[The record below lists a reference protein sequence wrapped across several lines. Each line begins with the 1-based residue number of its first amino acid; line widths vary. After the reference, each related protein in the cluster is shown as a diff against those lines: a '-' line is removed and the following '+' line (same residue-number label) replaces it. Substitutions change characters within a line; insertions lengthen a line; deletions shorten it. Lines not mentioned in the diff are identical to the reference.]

1 MTNATTQES
10 LEREGSSLS
19 PENLPFELEFSTMK
33 ELPEI
38 GVSSHGVFVTNPQYD
53 AGMTQKVDP
62 VECWGISHA
71 HAQLIVDLNEEL
83 AEAVEDALNTAC
95 LRLQKTAG
103 IKDGGFAGT
112 FFSGHPIRRELMNVL
127 AEYIAGDV
135 NSCRSETK
143 GFLLTKEMIAEAIGG
158 KDLKTYDGWLEAAS
172 ALLADAPSWT
182 AIQQPCGLFAVK
194 VSDGSLAGVFWC
206 ADHGDV
212 SHVYREDELADF
224 DRSAWAGDSWD
235 GLSSQDNEACLRNPV
250 FVALRHI

>member
-1 MTNATTQES
+1 MTNGTTQES

-19 PENLPFELEFSTMK
+19 PENLPFELEFSTMN

-71 HAQLIVDLNEEL
+71 QARLIVDLNEEL

-206 ADHGDV
+206 ADHVDV

>member
-1 MTNATTQES
+1 MTNGTTQES

-19 PENLPFELEFSTMK
+19 PENLPFELEFSTMN

-158 KDLKTYDGWLEAAS
+158 KGSSRHTMAGSKLRRRSLLMPPPGQLFNNLAVYLRSRYRMAHSRVSSGAQIMEMS
-172 ALLADAPSWT
+172 AMSIVRMNSLILIAVRGPVIVGMDCRPRIT
-182 AIQQPCGLFAVK
+182 RPVCAIRF
-194 VSDGSLAGVFWC
+194 S
-206 ADHGDV
+206 
-212 SHVYREDELADF
+212 
-224 DRSAWAGDSWD
+224 
-235 GLSSQDNEACLRNPV
+235 
-250 FVALRHI
+250 